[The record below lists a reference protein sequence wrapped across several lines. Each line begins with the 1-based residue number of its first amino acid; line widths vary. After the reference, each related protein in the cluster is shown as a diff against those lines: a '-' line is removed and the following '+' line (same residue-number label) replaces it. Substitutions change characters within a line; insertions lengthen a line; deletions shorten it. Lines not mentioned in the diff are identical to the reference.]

1 MHIFP
6 LSCNATSNCH
16 TMETIDW
23 GAQFIDSGLELEEC
37 RKGTVGPRY
46 FYFPFDVCYIYMVR
60 YTVLPV
66 KKVR

>member
-1 MHIFP
+1 
-6 LSCNATSNCH
+6 
-16 TMETIDW
+16 METIDW